1 MHCTTAVSD
10 RHHHIITGF
19 RVKEVREI
27 IYQVIAVIES
37 RWYKYPYGSRPE
49 RSDIMTRDEAVAI
62 YKTYNTSE
70 NLYRHALAVEA
81 VMRRFAEELGHDSE
95 YWGIVGLLHDI
106 DYEQYPEQHCQKA
119 PELLLPH
126 GVSDDMIHAIVSHGW
141 TICSDVEPVHEMEKV
156 LFTIDELTGLI
167 TATALMRPSRSLMDL
182 EVKSVKK
189 KWKTKGFSAGVD
201 RDLIE
206 KGASMLGMELATV
219 IQLSIEG
226 MRTIADQLELA

>member
-1 MHCTTAVSD
+1 
-10 RHHHIITGF
+10 
-19 RVKEVREI
+19 
-27 IYQVIAVIES
+27 
-37 RWYKYPYGSRPE
+37 
-49 RSDIMTRDEAVAI
+49 MTREEAVAI
-62 YKTYNTSE
+62 YRHYNSAD

-81 VMRRFAEELGHDSE
+81 VMRRFADELGHDAD
-95 YWGIVGLLHDI
+95 YWGIVGLLHDV
-106 DYEQYPEQHCQKA
+106 DYERYPDQHCRKA
-119 PELLLPH
+119 PELLAAH
-126 GVSDDMIHAIVSHGW
+126 GISEDMIHAVVSHGW

-206 KGASMLGMELATV
+206 KGADMLDMELSRV
-219 IQLSIEG
+219 IQLTIEG
-226 MRTIADQLELA
+226 MRTIAAQLDLA